1 MSGALLGQRVVL
13 QASCSH
19 DPCPRSRPALI
30 HAPVRHRARCT
41 VGVCSAVVTDNAVP
55 EGHKGLHGFLYGERG
70 ADVHDD
76 AEQRYTLKE
85 ARASVWQCCLP
96 LPGVLQL
103 LLQRH

>member
-1 MSGALLGQRVVL
+1 
-13 QASCSH
+13 
-19 DPCPRSRPALI
+19 
-30 HAPVRHRARCT
+30 

-76 AEQRYTLKE
+76 TEQRYTLKE
-85 ARASVWQCCLP
+85 ARASVWQCCSS

-103 LLQRH
+103 LLQRR